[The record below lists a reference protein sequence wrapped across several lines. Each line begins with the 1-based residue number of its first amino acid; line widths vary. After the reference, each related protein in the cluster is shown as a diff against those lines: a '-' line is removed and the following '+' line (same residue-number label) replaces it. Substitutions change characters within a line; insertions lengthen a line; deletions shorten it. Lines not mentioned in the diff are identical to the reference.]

1 MENKE
6 QEEQP
11 IEDVKL
17 DLDKIRALIPKY
29 TSEKLCE
36 MIVVDRYFGI
46 SPETTIMCMEEL
58 ASRRA
63 AGDTF
68 AFEKYIEESQDKLPS
83 LNFTIPDLRTTLQQM
98 IKVKK

>member
-1 MENKE
+1 
-6 QEEQP
+6 
-11 IEDVKL
+11 
-17 DLDKIRALIPKY
+17 
-29 TSEKLCE
+29 
-36 MIVVDRYFGI
+36 
-46 SPETTIMCMEEL
+46 MEEL